1 MEGKVTLTASV
12 AVGLDC
18 QAQFPPRTN
27 QKRSRPEDCPMR
39 ELDTDAPRL
48 GRMTSA
54 VTCLKV
60 HFPGIYP
67 ATGVYIFYISF
78 CLILSIQDIFKDDF
92 PCVQLGVGNF
102 PVIAKGRCFKLF
114 IDPCSAC
121 RPLSLGRST
130 CLWVV
135 AWLPPGVGWL
145 ERALACGL
153 TGSYPYLGLTNPV
166 PLHCIDLPLIVL
178 AHMPTTNNCLSQYLL
193 PDDLI

>member
-1 MEGKVTLTASV
+1 MFEGPL
-12 AVGLDC
+12 
-18 QAQFPPRTN
+18 
-27 QKRSRPEDCPMR
+27 SRHLPSHR
-39 ELDTDAPRL
+39 
-48 GRMTSA
+48 
-54 VTCLKV
+54 
-60 HFPGIYP
+60 GIYFLHFILP
-67 ATGVYIFYISF
+67 H
-78 CLILSIQDIFKDDF
+78 LIYTRQDKTRHFKDDIL
-92 PCVQLGVGNF
+92 CVQLGVGNSL
-102 PVIAKGRCFKLF
+102 VIAKGRCFKLF
-114 IDPCSAC
+114 IDPRSAC